1 MKCIECKWYVGQVN
15 DTYGVCKRFP
25 QTANKSQHD
34 WCGEYQSK
42 VVVITPVQK
51 EPVQKY
57 EIKFE
62 EPTEFEAQREGS
74 YNAETGV
81 FKPLKRGRKPKQ

>member
-1 MKCIECKWYVGQVN
+1 MKCIDCKWYVGQVN

-34 WCGEYQSK
+34 WCGEYASK
-42 VVVITPVQK
+42 VVVVTPVQE
-51 EPVQKY
+51 EPIAKF

-62 EPTEFEAQREGS
+62 EPIEYQYDIHTDTVQ
-74 YNAETGV
+74 V
-81 FKPLKRGRKPKQ
+81 KQKRGRKPKA